1 MTTTPSI
8 WLIGGTSESRELA
21 QILALNHLPCTISVT
36 TESARSLYPSVP
48 LLQVW
53 VGQLEGDGL
62 QNFLT
67 SHNIIAILDASH
79 PYAVNISQLAIKTAN
94 KYSLSYLRYERKS
107 VSSSYTTNKKAIN
120 HDKILSLPSFET
132 LIEGEYLAG
141 ERVLLTTG
149 YRTLHLFQ
157 PWQSRSHLYARVLPA
172 VTSLEAAL
180 AAGFTP
186 DRLIGI
192 RPPISLE
199 LERALWQHW
208 QITLVISKA
217 SGTPGGE
224 PIKRQLATELG
235 VKLILI
241 DRPPV
246 AYPHQTDDLSA
257 AVTFCRTHLCDRVGN
272 TSLPPN

>member
-1 MTTTPSI
+1 MTVTPSI
-8 WLIGGTSESRELA
+8 WLIGGTRESRELA
-21 QILALNHLPCTISVT
+21 QVLALNHLPCTISVT

-53 VGQLEGDGL
+53 VGQLDADSL
-62 QNFLT
+62 PDFLT
-67 SHNIIAILDASH
+67 FHQVVAILDASH
-79 PYAVNISQLAIKTAN
+79 PFATTISQLAIDTAL
-94 KYSLSYLRYERKS
+94 KHDLPYLRYERKS
-107 VSSSYTTNKKAIN
+107 VDSSHFANNQARN
-120 HDKILSLPSFET
+120 PDRLVRLPSFEA
-132 LIEGEYLAG
+132 LIQGDYLAG
-141 ERVLLTTG
+141 ERVFLTTG

-157 PWQSRSHLYARVLPA
+157 PWQKRSHLYARVLPA
-172 VTSLEAAL
+172 VASLEAAL

-186 DRLIGI
+186 DRIIGI

-208 QITLVISKA
+208 QITLVVSKA

-246 AYPHQTDDLSA
+246 AYPHQTDDLTTA
-257 AVTFCRTHLCDRVGN
+257 IAFCRTNCAGVGVIPI
-272 TSLPPN
+272 TPPN

>member
-1 MTTTPSI
+1 MTVTPTI

-21 QILALNHLPCTISVT
+21 QVLALNHLPCTISVT
-36 TESARSLYPSVP
+36 TESARSLYPSHP

-53 VGQLEGDGL
+53 VGQLEGDRL
-62 QNFLT
+62 QDFLT
-67 SHNIIAILDASH
+67 LHHISAILDASH
-79 PYAVNISQLAIKTAN
+79 PYAINISQLAIKTAQ
-94 KYSLSYLRYERKS
+94 KYNLPYLRYERQS
-107 VSSSYTTNKKAIN
+107 VDSSQVTNDHAIK
-120 HDKILSLPSFET
+120 HDQIFNLPSFET

-149 YRTLHLFQ
+149 YRTLYLFQ
-157 PWQSRSHLYARVLPA
+157 PWQERSLMYARVLPA
-172 VTSLEAAL
+172 VASLEAAL

-208 QITLVISKA
+208 QITLVVSKA

-224 PIKRQLATELG
+224 LIKRQLATELG

-241 DRPPV
+241 DRPLV
-246 AYPHQTDDLSA
+246 IYPQQTDDLFT
-257 AVTFCRTHLCDRVGN
+257 AVTFCHTHLCDRLGY
-272 TSLPPN
+272 T

>member
-1 MTTTPSI
+1 MTVTPSI

-36 TESARSLYPSVP
+36 TESARSLYPSSP

-53 VGQLEGDGL
+53 VGQLQGDSL
-62 QNFLT
+62 EKFLT
-67 SHNIIAILDASH
+67 SHRIIAILDASH
-79 PYAVNISQLAIKTAN
+79 PYATSISQLAIKASQ
-94 KYSLSYLRYERKS
+94 KYKLPYLRYERKPVNTS
-107 VSSSYTTNKKAIN
+107 HFPQEKAIKN
-120 HDKILSLPSFET
+120 DQILSLPSFET

-157 PWQSRSHLYARVLPA
+157 PWQERSLMYARVLPA
-172 VTSLEAAL
+172 VASLEAAL

-208 QITLVISKA
+208 QITLVVSKA

-241 DRPPV
+241 DRPAV
-246 AYPHQTDDLSA
+246 AYPHQTEDLSD
-257 AVTFCRTHLCDRVGN
+257 AVAFCRTHLCDRLGN
-272 TSLPPN
+272 PSLPPN

>member
-1 MTTTPSI
+1 MTVTPSI

-36 TESARSLYPSVP
+36 TESARSLYPSTP

-53 VGQLEGDGL
+53 VGQLEGDRL
-62 QNFLT
+62 QVFIT

-79 PYAVNISQLAIKTAN
+79 PYAINISRLAIEAAR
-94 KYSLSYLRYERKS
+94 KYSLPYLRYEREL
-107 VSSSYTTNKKAIN
+107 TNNSQDTNNKPIKN
-120 HDKILSLPSFET
+120 DTILSLPSFET
-132 LIEGEYLAG
+132 LIEAEYLAG

-157 PWQSRSHLYARVLPA
+157 PWQERSLMYARVLPS

-208 QITLVISKA
+208 QITLVVSKA

-246 AYPHQTDDLSA
+246 AYPHQTNDLSA
-257 AVTFCRTHLCDRVGN
+257 AVAFCRTHLCDRLGN
-272 TSLPPN
+272 PSLPPN

>member
-1 MTTTPSI
+1 MTVTPSI

-36 TESARSLYPSVP
+36 TESARSLYPSAP

-53 VGQLEGDGL
+53 VGQLEGDRL
-62 QNFLT
+62 QDFLS
-67 SHNIIAILDASH
+67 SHQIIAILDASH
-79 PYAVNISQLAIKTAN
+79 PYATTISHLAIKAAH
-94 KYSLSYLRYERKS
+94 KYNLPYLRYERQS
-107 VSSSYTTNKKAIN
+107 INSSHFPQEKAIKN
-120 HDKILSLPSFET
+120 DKILSLPSFEA
-132 LIEGEYLAG
+132 LIEGDYLAG

-157 PWQSRSHLYARVLPA
+157 PGQERYHLYARVLPA

-208 QITLVISKA
+208 QITLVVSKA

-224 PIKRQLATELG
+224 LIKRQLATELG

-241 DRPPV
+241 DRPAL

-257 AVTFCRTHLCDRVGN
+257 AIAFCRTQLCDRLGD
-272 TSLPPN
+272 TSLPQN

>member
-1 MTTTPSI
+1 MTLTPSI
-8 WLIGGTSESRELA
+8 WLIGGTRESRELA
-21 QILALNHLPCTISVT
+21 EILALNHLPCTISVT
-36 TESARSLYPSVP
+36 TESARSLYPSTP

-53 VGQLEGDGL
+53 VGQLEADFL
-62 QNFLT
+62 PNFLT
-67 SHNIIAILDASH
+67 YHQISAILDASH
-79 PYAVNISQLAIKTAN
+79 PFATNISQLAIATAS
-94 KYSLSYLRYERKS
+94 KYNLPYLRYERKS
-107 VSSSYTTNKKAIN
+107 VQLENNQTRESDRIVR
-120 HDKILSLPSFET
+120 LPSFEA
-132 LIEGEYLAG
+132 LSQGDYLTG

-149 YRTLHLFQ
+149 YRTLHQFQ
-157 PWQSRSHLYARVLPA
+157 AWQERSHLYARVLPA

-208 QITLVISKA
+208 QITLVVSKA

-224 PIKRQLATELG
+224 LIKRQLATELG

-241 DRPPV
+241 DRPPI

-257 AVTFCRTHLCDRVGN
+257 AVAFCQTQLCKHLGY
-272 TSLPPN
+272 TYQPPN

>member
-1 MTTTPSI
+1 MTVTPSI
-8 WLIGGTSESRELA
+8 WLIGGTRESRELA
-21 QILALNHLPCTISVT
+21 EILALNHLPCTISVT
-36 TESARSLYPSVP
+36 TESARSLYPSTP

-53 VGQLEGDGL
+53 VGQLEGDSL

-67 SHNIIAILDASH
+67 LHQIVAILDASH
-79 PYAVNISQLAIKTAN
+79 PYATAISQLAIRAAQEYK
-94 KYSLSYLRYERKS
+94 LPYLRYERKS
-107 VSSSYTTNKKAIN
+107 VESSHLAKKKAIK
-120 HDKILSLPSFET
+120 HDKILSLPSFES

-157 PWQSRSHLYARVLPA
+157 PWQKRSLMYARVLPA

-208 QITLVISKA
+208 KITLVVSKA

-246 AYPHQTDDLSA
+246 AYPQQTDDLSTA
-257 AVTFCRTHLCDRVGN
+257 ITFCRTHLCDRLGN
-272 TSLPPN
+272 PSLPPN

>member
-1 MTTTPSI
+1 MTVTPSI

-21 QILALNHLPCTISVT
+21 QVLAVNHLPCTISVT
-36 TESARSLYPSVP
+36 TESARSLYPCTP

-53 VGQLEGDGL
+53 VGQLEGDRL
-62 QNFLT
+62 QDFIF
-67 SHNIIAILDASH
+67 SHKIIAILDASH
-79 PYAVNISQLAIKTAN
+79 PYATHISQLAIKAGE
-94 KYSLSYLRYERKS
+94 KYRLPYLRYERKPITHS
-107 VSSSYTTNKKAIN
+107 HSPPEKAIEN
-120 HDKILSLPSFET
+120 EKILSLPSFET

-157 PWQSRSHLYARVLPA
+157 PWQERSLMYARVLPA

-186 DRLIGI
+186 DRIIGI

-208 QITLVISKA
+208 QITLVVSKA

-241 DRPPV
+241 DRPLV
-246 AYPHQTDDLSA
+246 AYPQQTDDLST
-257 AVTFCRTHLCDRVGN
+257 AVAFCRTHFCDRLGD
-272 TSLPPN
+272 TSLPGN